1 MARSPESPEPETRER
16 RLPFYVITLAW
27 AAGMIYL
34 TVYATGQWETPFDWG
49 VTVGQAIISLQIVW
63 LAASFKVVPVDE
75 IGIVLSYGLPMVK
88 VSRGPKLVIFGIFQ
102 LERFPAEV
110 MNDQFPADPEFIQ
123 KTPDEVPLETVT
135 VTLSDGSIVTRQKV
149 RPIRITTS
157 KAKEHL
163 GEKDLLNVQMTVE
176 FTFWVR
182 WQINDPAEFI
192 LKVGGSIEGAKKH
205 MRDTGESLL
214 NNEVTQRTPSELI
227 SEFFRLQEKLS
238 DEIKLKMKGWGIE
251 IEEVGLTAP
260 DINHQVAAS
269 LRNVPIAKS
278 DAEQVVIAAAAER
291 KRLEEEGAGR
301 GKAREEELAGEGRG
315 YQRLGKSIKIDP
327 AAALQA
333 QVARDTIGEGDV
345 ILGADGITQL
355 FGLGKKIV
363 SDSKPKNSESEGE

>member
-1 MARSPESPEPETRER
+1 
-16 RLPFYVITLAW
+16 
-27 AAGMIYL
+27 MIYL
-34 TVYATGQWETPFDWG
+34 AVYAAGQWETPLDWG

-75 IGIVLSYGLPMVK
+75 IGIVLGYGLPMAK

-110 MNDQFPADPEFIQ
+110 MNDQFPADPELIQ
-123 KTPDEVPLETVT
+123 KTPDEQPLETVT
-135 VTLSDGSIVTRQKV
+135 VTLPDGSTITRQKV

-157 KAKEHL
+157 KAKDKL

-182 WQINDPAEFI
+182 WQIQDPAEFI

-214 NNEVTQRTPSELI
+214 NNEVTARTPSELI
-227 SEFFRLQEKLS
+227 SDFPKLQ
-238 DEIKLKMKGWGIE
+238 DELYKAIDRSITGWGIE
-251 IEEVGLTAP
+251 IEEVGLTSP
-260 DINHQVAAS
+260 DLNHEVAAS
-269 LRNVPIAKS
+269 LRNIPIAKS
-278 DAEQVVIAAAAER
+278 NAEQVAIAAAGER

-355 FGLGKKIV
+355 LGLGKKIV
-363 SDSKPKNSESEGE
+363 SDNKPKNPESEGE